1 MPRGQT
7 AGEVLDVLA
16 SLGAG
21 LVTEVVDDIATGTA
35 HATAQQ
41 GEPTLAPKLTLADGA
56 LDLEASADVV
66 LDRYRGTTPEP
77 GAHLVVDDQRLKVLD
92 AFRGPDVTAD
102 GERLAPGAFAL
113 SGRDVLVGAA
123 DGTVLLKTVQPAG
136 KGAMAAADWWRG
148 LRGIPR
154 AALLSEPASS
164 LPEAGAR

>member
-1 MPRGQT
+1 MVGLDEGGQQLEGQHWGVGVDQPLPGGENPHLGRG
-7 AGEVLDVLA
+7 L
-16 SLGAG
+16 
-21 LVTEVVDDIATGTA
+21 
-35 HATAQQ
+35 
-41 GEPTLAPKLTLADGA
+41 
-56 LDLEASADVV
+56 
-66 LDRYRGTTPEP
+66 
-77 GAHLVVDDQRLKVLD
+77 
-92 AFRGPDVTAD
+92 